1 MITKKE
7 ALITAL
13 NSICNPFHLAISL
26 DVYMMSL
33 KTVRSML
40 DDFKT
45 ETYIIDDT
53 LGIVQAEID
62 ACIMCVERKSET
74 ITYYWNK
81 IKELIPCVE
90 TVITCDIDGTT
101 WDKWTYAHETAV
113 KILDRD
119 N

>member
-1 MITKKE
+1 MLTKKE
-7 ALITAL
+7 ALIKVL

-33 KTVRSML
+33 KTVCSML

-45 ETYIIDDT
+45 ETFIIDDT
-53 LGIVQAEID
+53 LNIMQAEIN
-62 ACIMCVERKSET
+62 ACVMCVECKSET
-74 ITYYWNK
+74 ILYYWNK

-90 TVITCDIDGTT
+90 TVITNDIDDA
-101 WDKWTYAHETAV
+101 WDKWTYAHNKAQD
-113 KILDRD
+113 ILDRD

>member
-13 NSICNPFHLAISL
+13 NSICNPFHLAVNL
-26 DVYMMSL
+26 DTYMTSL
-33 KTVRSML
+33 KTVRTML

-53 LGIVQAEID
+53 LSIMQAEID
-62 ACIMCVERKSET
+62 ACIMCVECKSET

-81 IKELIPCVE
+81 IKELIPCIK
-90 TVITCDIDGTT
+90 TVITDDIDDAT
-101 WDKWTYAHETAV
+101 WDKWTYAHDKAV
-113 KILDRD
+113 NILERI